1 MALSDLLGNLL
12 SSISAPS
19 PNAQIPADNSS
30 TEVSPVDV
38 TAPSRAPPQSAQMVP
53 PILAQALTQ
62 AATPTPDPN
71 TVGGVNY
78 SNSDAV
84 QAVQQANA
92 ADQPPPGGYGKSA
105 GVYGM
110 LPQSL
115 QHGTFRSVLGSLGDA
130 FLIGSGAQAMYKPNQ
145 QALAEGNAMAGMN
158 PNDPNS
164 VQAAIGRVAG
174 LGIPGTANNPGSTQ
188 IADSTQKNFNE
199 LELKK
204 AQMAQLQMYR
214 DQTNAARIQGIF
226 TRQAPAIQ
234 GAVAGALT
242 PADYAQRYALADA
255 RAKLADPTTTAADAY
270 GIPEPQDWHPGM
282 TNFGMTTNQ
291 QTVSGD
297 KRRGQDITQSDSQGR
312 DAAIVQSAGIGADSR
327 KYVSDQ
333 HNAQPTEE
341 KFKSDYITAKQAG
354 QPTTLEEDQRY
365 AHDTEVNRRSKTTPI
380 GNGSSVPI
388 ANYGANNPVAN
399 GGKPV
404 TPAQARG
411 LPAGTHYLTSD
422 GRWIIR

>member
-12 SSISAPS
+12 SSISSPS
-19 PNAQIPADNSS
+19 PNAQVPTDDNSS
-30 TEVSPVDV
+30 TDVSPVTV
-38 TAPSRAPPQSAQMVP
+38 TAPPRAPPQSAQMVP

-84 QAVQQANA
+84 QAIQQANA

-115 QHGTFRSVLGSLGDA
+115 QHGTLRSVLGSLGDA

-145 QALAEGNAMAGMN
+145 QRLAVGNAMAGLD

-174 LGIPGTANNPGSTQ
+174 TGAPGAAEM
-188 IADSTQKNFNE
+188 ADSTQKNFNE

-214 DQTNAARIQGIF
+214 DQTNATRIQGIF

-255 RAKLADPTTTAADAY
+255 RAKLSDPTTSAADAY

-297 KRRGQDITQSDSQGR
+297 KQRGQNITQSDSQGR
-312 DAAIVQSAGIGADSR
+312 DAAIVQSAGIGATSR
-327 KYVSDQ
+327 NYATDQ

-341 KFKSDYITAKQAG
+341 KFKASYIAAKQAG
-354 QPTTLEEDQRY
+354 QPTTSEQDQEF
-365 AHDTEVNRRSKTTPI
+365 AHDTEVNRRAKTTPI
-380 GNGSSVPI
+380 GGGSSSVPI

-399 GGKPV
+399 GGRPV

-411 LPAGTHYLTSD
+411 LPAGTHFLTSD
-422 GRWIIR
+422 GRWMIR